1 MSNGRKTVNTAIGD
15 DIFEEFYLR
24 GWIAKGPD
32 DFGFVS
38 TEAYENTS
46 EAEHEVVRQTVR
58 ADHWEQ
64 QAKFLEG
71 AYDSLLMERDA
82 LKESLTNA

>member
-38 TEAYENTS
+38 NKISYAPF
-46 EAEHEVVRQTVR
+46 
-58 ADHWEQ
+58 
-64 QAKFLEG
+64 KFKWF
-71 AYDSLLMERDA
+71 DKK
-82 LKESLTNA
+82 LKQYTLYGVFSKL